1 MSLPLGYHDLIEAL
15 PERGCPVCRLSLRA
29 VTSYLDG
36 LLYEHVNTPPVHR
49 DFRAGRGLCN
59 QHMWQLPAF
68 RGVSLGVAIL
78 DAAVLDELLTAIDGH
93 TPDADTPSAFNRL
106 RRNRAPTAAGLAD
119 ALEPTGPCIACRE
132 AERVEQR
139 TLRTLV
145 SFFDRFEPAFAASD
159 GLCLPHF
166 RALLRQP
173 AGIQPVAAI
182 VQVQRDIWQ
191 RLKTE
196 LEEFQRKSD
205 INHVGDP
212 MGAEGDSWVRAIDAI
227 AGTRDAL
234 PDRTRT
240 RT

>member
-1 MSLPLGYHDLIEAL
+1 M
-15 PERGCPVCRLSLRA
+15 LRS

-36 LLYEHVNTPPVHR
+36 LLYEYVNTPPVHR

-59 QHMWQLPAF
+59 QHMWQLPTY

-78 DAAVLDELLTAIDGH
+78 DAAVLDELLTIIDHHAVG
-93 TPDADTPSAFNRL
+93 TESASPLGRL
-106 RRNRAPTAAGLAD
+106 RRGRAPGAGELAQ

-139 TLRTLV
+139 TLRTLTGH
-145 SFFDRFEPAFAASD
+145 FDRFEAIFAQSD

-166 RALLRQP
+166 RALLRTPMTAVTTVTITQ
-173 AGIQPVAAI
+173 AQRGIW
-182 VQVQRDIWQ
+182 R
-191 RLKTE
+191 RLQGE
-196 LEEFQRKSD
+196 LEEFKRKSD
-205 INHVGDP
+205 INHAGDP

-240 RT
+240 